1 MKIAFLTPEYPSELS
16 GGGGISNYLYR
27 MGKLLSELGHEP
39 EIFVLSRHAS
49 ETIIFDG
56 VPIHRVN
63 CRMNH
68 PFLHFLYRES
78 AKLIR
83 FRSWRFS
90 LGWMLQAKA
99 LAAALE
105 RRHAIAPFR
114 FVQSADYCATGLLVR
129 RRRDRI
135 HAVRCSSAAD
145 LYSETDGTVSVEQ
158 LCRGYLERLSM
169 RRAELAYAP
178 SLNLAEHFDRV
189 HKIKIHVVRPPSY
202 CELKDFSLPPFPL
215 PARFFLHF
223 GQLMERKGTALL
235 ARALPIAW
243 KMAPD
248 LTMVWC
254 GRCWDASKLES
265 WRSLW
270 GDRARQVQITGPL
283 AKPQM
288 YAVLQLADAAVL
300 PSQVDNLPNTVIES
314 LMFGIP
320 VLGSR
325 GASID
330 ELIEEGRTGHLVALG
345 DVDGLAETL
354 VKMWLGE
361 SPVSKGFEWNSGI
374 ANEMRPQ
381 RAVANLICL
390 LLMAKR
396 RTGSHPVLC

>member
-1 MKIAFLTPEYPSELS
+1 
-16 GGGGISNYLYR
+16 
-27 MGKLLSELGHEP
+27 
-39 EIFVLSRHAS
+39 
-49 ETIIFDG
+49 
-56 VPIHRVN
+56 
-63 CRMNH
+63 
-68 PFLHFLYRES
+68 
-78 AKLIR
+78 
-83 FRSWRFS
+83 
-90 LGWMLQAKA
+90 
-99 LAAALE
+99 
-105 RRHAIAPFR
+105 
-114 FVQSADYCATGLLVR
+114 VR
-129 RRRDRI
+129 REWKWVNRENPSLMVEV
-135 HAVRCSSAAD
+135 H
-145 LYSETDGTVSVEQ
+145 TDV
-158 LCRGYLERLSM
+158 ERLSM

-381 RAVANLICL
+381 RAVANLMCHL
-390 LLMAKR
+390 VMAKR